1 MLVTAPRRRLQ
12 LVGAALP
19 LRRAW
24 PYTSWRMS
32 STPELVYLAEGL
44 WRDRP
49 LKFIAA
55 PFMGQRP
62 ELRRGEGVSFGTFLT
77 RDGPKT
83 GWLFVPNPSSR
94 NAAGKQ
100 LGEHLRAANP
110 GLSKAALERLELGQ
124 LRYQFAEQRRL
135 KERGDEARRLAVAAL
150 RLARLPQ
157 QTGPTQVPP
166 PVSLPMIG
174 RASCRERV

>member
-1 MLVTAPRRRLQ
+1 
-12 LVGAALP
+12 
-19 LRRAW
+19 
-24 PYTSWRMS
+24 MS
-32 STPELVYLAEGL
+32 STSELVYLAEGSAVAS
-44 WRDRP
+44 WCDRP

-62 ELRRGEGVSFGTFLT
+62 EQRRGEGVSFGTFLT

-94 NAAGKQ
+94 NAAGQQ

-124 LRYQFAEQRRL
+124 LRYQFAEQML
-135 KERGDEARRLAVAAL
+135 WPNEKPTWTAGAVLLAVDAL
-150 RLARLPQ
+150 
-157 QTGPTQVPP
+157 THHT
-166 PVSLPMIG
+166 S
-174 RASCRERV
+174 ASGLFLSPALED